1 VLTSVK
7 IEVVRVGNLD
17 KLVKILKNWP
27 NDAQEN
33 NVDIPQKKR
42 EKKSMGTKKEE

>member
-1 VLTSVK
+1 VK
-7 IEVVRVGNLD
+7 IQVVRVGNLD

-33 NVDIPQKKR
+33 NVDIPPKKA
-42 EKKSMGTKKEE
+42 KKKYGDKEE